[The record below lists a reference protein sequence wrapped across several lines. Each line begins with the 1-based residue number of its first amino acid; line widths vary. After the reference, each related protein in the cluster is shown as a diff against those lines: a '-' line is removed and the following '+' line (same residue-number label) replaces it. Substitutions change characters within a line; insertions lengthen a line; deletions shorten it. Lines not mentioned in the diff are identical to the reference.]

1 MRPGSF
7 HHLRKTWGIS
17 QTLGGTPRE
26 VPIALAGLLVFV
38 LVCVRLLQAPMGW
51 NAGFYGKAS
60 LSQLHDPAPLWE
72 VSLDPSQWEGLLAE
86 GGPLAYLLEKRG
98 VLEGQVHE
106 VHTAA
111 TDLPVLP
118 TDHFQGGPR
127 VAMRYGTGGHKLL
140 AELYQASSG
149 LAVLS
154 GPVTVSLEEPWV
166 ADESPGFDLSF
177 LGMLPKGTDRVV
189 WLDYSVLRVP
199 TKVMDGLRAAWK
211 KWEFSP
217 SDRLADAL
225 APPFCYARWMGEAV
239 LMVRVADQEQV
250 ETELQRRYPDSVVP
264 KVAQWR
270 EGARV
275 EGLDWQSKPA
285 WFFWQDRVVATPTG
299 GVQRLSRFLT
309 DRKEQG
315 EYTVSQAFDQEF
327 NRLAKL
333 EKGWHV
339 CLLESS
345 SDSPVWWGLLLR
357 IDSKG
362 DRTARGYLVVELRPE
377 GSWSR
382 SPSVGDKK

>member
-7 HHLRKTWGIS
+7 HTLHNKWGLS
-17 QTLGGTPRE
+17 QARGDTPRE
-26 VPIALAGLLVFV
+26 VPIALACLLALV
-38 LVCVRLLQAPMGW
+38 LVAVRMLEAPEGW
-51 NAGFYGKAS
+51 NPGFYGKAR
-60 LSQLHDPAPLWE
+60 LTQLHDPAPLWE
-72 VSLDPSQWEGLLAE
+72 VSLDPTGWEDLLVE
-86 GGPLAYLLEKRG
+86 GGPLAYLLGQRG
-98 VLEGQVHE
+98 ALEGQVHE
-106 VHTAA
+106 VPSEVVEA
-111 TDLPVLP
+111 PVLP
-118 TDHFQGGPR
+118 SEHFQGGPR
-127 VAMRYGTGGHKLL
+127 AALRYGTGGHRLT

-154 GPVTVSLEEPWV
+154 GPVNVSLEEPWSGT
-166 ADESPGFDLSF
+166 ESPGFDLSF
-177 LGMLPKGTDRVV
+177 LSMLPKGTDRVV
-189 WLDYSVLRVP
+189 WLDYSALRLP
-199 TKVMDGLRAAWK
+199 TKLMDGLRAAWK

-217 SDRLADAL
+217 ADGLADAL
-225 APPFCYARWMGEAV
+225 SPPFCYARWMGEAV
-239 LMVRVADQEQV
+239 LMVRVSDQERV
-250 ETELQRRYPDSVVP
+250 ETELQSRYPDSVVP

-275 EGLDWQSKPA
+275 EGLDWTSKPA
-285 WFFWQDRVVATPTG
+285 WFFWQDRLVATPTG
-299 GVQRLSRFLT
+299 GVERLSRFLA
-309 DRKEQG
+309 DRKEYG

-327 NRLAKL
+327 NRLARL

-382 SPSVGDKK
+382 SPSSGDH